1 MLSLNKAMP
10 IPQAVIA
17 LVVVFPRNYN
27 YTMFTQASTE
37 ALLALHLFQISPSRK
52 KSRELLNQELVQ
64 VAMFKHGNSMSPNE
78 INTAVQEILGQA
90 AEFSHDENEKA
101 LHKSCAKGWILRK
114 GKSTYILAEK
124 TKKILSE
131 NIEKFEQSEREF
143 DRGLAE
149 SIGRSLNKV
158 LDPFAAFIL
167 CSSVKEIIQGIFYEH
182 ALGLRRLLDK
192 QDDFSM
198 LLEVSSDTESKLK
211 QQLETFLSLQPNATI
226 EEVMSGVQYFLG
238 NLNKAQ
244 KHYVASLH
252 YRVFYFQ
259 ILNLDPR
266 LQKLEAEFFNR
277 TKLYLDTNILMS
289 YLCDGHVA
297 HQAVFDILNMSKV
310 LGAKLF
316 ISSKTLQESERLVD
330 GAKGFSRFLDQ
341 PKLMPI
347 LQMDPTAIDN
357 PIIETFVVKRKENPR
372 LNWAAFLSPFNQ
384 LEMHLITQDI
394 EVSDDKC
401 GDITADEAYSH
412 VHTIMTDIKGIDI
425 PLSII
430 EHDTYNLVLVQQLR
444 NIYPATPLGSSVW
457 LITIDTKLPI
467 VDRRLIRQKK
477 YPSPHCRLVEQWGAV
492 LLPFQTVGRCMATDE
507 YISWLVSQQLGAI
520 FPKKVLDIS
529 FFKELESAEIELDAF
544 LALDP
549 EIAAGSLV
557 DLQRD
562 EEARALLAQIQSS
575 PEEEKES
582 TKSDFH
588 QKVLNII
595 AKREQE
601 YAEQD
606 KKEIARLQAGIDELS
621 RSLREMRLSKT
632 EDMEGMKLL
641 GQKLKEVKAELK
653 QYESMPFW
661 QRVKYVLKG
670 KRK

>member
-27 YTMFTQASTE
+27 YTMFIQASTE
-37 ALLALHLFQISPSRK
+37 ALLALHLFQMSPSRR

-64 VAMFKHGNSMSPNE
+64 VAMFKHGNARSPNE
-78 INTAVQEILGQA
+78 ITTAVREVLGQA
-90 AEFSHDENEKA
+90 AEFSHDEYEEA
-101 LHKSCAKGWILRK
+101 LHKSCARGWILQK
-114 GKSTYILAEK
+114 GKNTYILAEK

-131 NIEKFEQSEREF
+131 NIEKFEESEREF
-143 DRGLAE
+143 DRGLLE
-149 SIGRSLNKV
+149 SVGKSLNKV
-158 LDPFAAFIL
+158 LNPFAEYIL
-167 CSSVKEIIQGIFYEH
+167 CSSVKEVIQGIFYEH
-182 ALGLRRLLDK
+182 ALGLRRLLDE

-226 EEVMSGVQYFLG
+226 EEVMNGVQYFLG
-238 NLNKAQ
+238 NLNEAQ
-244 KHYVASLH
+244 KHYVASLS

-297 HQAVFDILNMSKV
+297 HQAVFDILNMSKA

-316 ISSKTLQESERLVD
+316 ISSKTLQESKWLVEE
-330 GAKGFSRFLDQ
+330 AKGFSGFLDQ
-341 PKLMPI
+341 PRVMSILQVDPTVIKNPI
-347 LQMDPTAIDN
+347 L
-357 PIIETFVVKRKENPR
+357 ETFLVKRQKNPR
-372 LNWAAFLSPFNQ
+372 LNWTAFLTPFNE
-384 LEMHLITQDI
+384 LEIYLITQDI

-412 VHTIMTDIKGIDI
+412 VRTIMTDIKGINV

-457 LITIDTKLPI
+457 LITIDSRLPI
-467 VDRRLIRQKK
+467 VDRRLILQRK

-492 LLPFQTVGRCMATDE
+492 LLPFQNVGRCMATDE

-520 FPKKVLDIS
+520 FPKKALDIS
-529 FFKELESAEIELDAF
+529 FLKDLENADIELDAF
-544 LALDP
+544 LDLDP
-549 EIAAGSLV
+549 EIAVGSLV

-562 EEARALLAQIQSS
+562 EEVRALLAQIQSS

-588 QKVLNII
+588 QKVLSII

-606 KKEIARLQAGIDELS
+606 KKEIARLQDGIDELS
-621 RSLREMRLSKT
+621 RCLRETGLSKT
-632 EDMEGMKLL
+632 KDMEGMKLL
-641 GQKLKEVKAELK
+641 EQKLKAVKAELK
-653 QYESMPFW
+653 QYESMPFL